1 MAMSKEVLKA
11 ALLDAM
17 STAPD
22 NKEGAMDALAG
33 AIVDFLNANL
43 EVKIPIGGVI
53 GGVTGGSGAPAV
65 GLPNTSKISCEIS

>member
-1 MAMSKEVLKA
+1 M
-11 ALLDAM
+11 LDAM
-17 STAPD
+17 INEPGD
-22 NKEGAMDALAG
+22 KDGAMDALAG

-53 GGVTGGSGAPAV
+53 GNVTGGSGAPAI